1 MKLTAETKMNDQCHL
16 DRRLDIVFMFGD
28 FYQGLCRTA
37 GVEATKRKKKKT
49 SRDSI
54 VPCNEN

>member
-1 MKLTAETKMNDQCHL
+1 MNDKCHL
-16 DRRLDIVFMFGD
+16 DRRLDNVFMFGD
-28 FYQGLCRTA
+28 FYLGLWRTA
-37 GVEATKRKKKKT
+37 DVEATKTKKKKT